1 MLLII
6 LGNFWAEKISTSF
19 KYILRIADLHHDFY
33 IKNSIFSTLV
43 HLSPIQRHILEKL
56 YILKFTCDLSFKTLL
71 NNDSKPRYMVLN
83 SNNWIRKIIGYFA
96 DFLSSKMRSD
106 FSKP

>member
-1 MLLII
+1 M
-6 LGNFWAEKISTSF
+6 
-19 KYILRIADLHHDFY
+19 
-33 IKNSIFSTLV
+33 
-43 HLSPIQRHILEKL
+43 HLSPIQRHILENIRKEKL
-56 YILKFTCDLSFKTLL
+56 YILKFTYDLAFKTLQ
-71 NNDSKPRYMVLN
+71 NNDSKPRYMVLK